1 MKLKKAETVII
12 VLTLAFVFFTGGYFI
27 GRRGSVNIVTVHP
40 EERRAAGMH
49 SADLPTDVRLAT
61 ELDPSPQDAVTTPTE
76 ADTETQAPDEIDTTL
91 YEDESRAEPLDGDM
105 DEPESP
111 PEEDVEEIIGAPRG
125 GDHRIININTA
136 SRAELMDLHGI
147 GPALAQRIIDHRN
160 SYGAFGRIEDIMN
173 VSGIGPGRFGDIRDR
188 ITVD

>member
-12 VLTLAFVFFTGGYFI
+12 ALTLAFVFFTGGYFI

-40 EERRAAGMH
+40 EERRAAVTQPAYLSTDMRL
-49 SADLPTDVRLAT
+49 STEVPIVSTEAD
-61 ELDPSPQDAVTTPTE
+61 
-76 ADTETQAPDEIDTTL
+76 ADTETPDEIDTD
-91 YEDESRAEPLDGDM
+91 DEYSNEPLDGEM
-105 DEPESP
+105 GAYENPQ
-111 PEEDVEEIIGAPRG
+111 EEEEEEEEEEMIGAPRG

-136 SRAELMDLHGI
+136 TRTELMDLHGI

-173 VSGIGPGRFGDIRDR
+173 VSGIGSGRFGDIRDR